1 MYYVSMR
8 HLESI
13 ARIPPLLDLA
23 GIAIHK
29 LHAEFRIREANNFA
43 YPAKAW
49 DFLFKGQN
57 LADIKQ
63 TDLVR
68 KYL

>member
-1 MYYVSMR
+1 MR

-49 DFLFKGQN
+49 DFLFKEQS
-57 LADIKQ
+57 LADIKHS
-63 TDLVR
+63 D
-68 KYL
+68 YL